1 MKKTYEERCAI
12 KKRKR
17 KKELDDFFGNLLLAT
32 ITSVLFGMFMLAFF
46 ERLVS

>member
-1 MKKTYEERCAI
+1 MKKSYEERCAI

-17 KKELDDFFGNLLLAT
+17 KKELDDLIGDLILAS
-32 ITSVLFGMFMLAFF
+32 IFAVFFGMFMIAFF